1 MEAGGVHVNLCAES
15 RPPSL
20 DYIFKK
26 TSDEKTLVL
35 FNSIATA
42 AQEDRPI
49 KLKEVNLTAKQYY
62 VRISGLMEAGLI
74 KKYKGKYSLTLF
86 GRVVYD
92 LQMLIS
98 KALSYYTKLRAIE
111 SIEMSNGEG
120 FPKEELTQVINA
132 LIDNHQIKDIIM
144 KSNFAGS
151 TKDDKNKSLVVE
163 KKPSRY

>member
-1 MEAGGVHVNLCAES
+1 MSYSEPNS
-15 RPPSL
+15 PKL

-42 AQEDRPI
+42 EEDGPI
-49 KLKEVNLTAKQYY
+49 TLKKSNLTAKQYY
-62 VRISGLMEAGLI
+62 IRISGLMEAGLI
-74 KKYKGKYSLTLF
+74 KRYKGKYSLTLF

-163 KKPSRY
+163 K